1 MKFWSNCV
9 HFFLKKMPFEMS
21 IWKMPAILSWPQC
34 VNDDEVYWCFHV
46 SPRTRLT
53 NVFFITIQ
61 ILGKFVFAVT
71 PFLTMISLPIFVYA
85 TTALL
90 SWHEQKFVAIGPRA
104 FGWMQIEISI
114 IFALGWKIV
123 SEMGPWSQFVED
135 ECSNNSYRQVC
146 HKEVIL
152 IKCL

>member
-1 MKFWSNCV
+1 
-9 HFFLKKMPFEMS
+9 
-21 IWKMPAILSWPQC
+21 
-34 VNDDEVYWCFHV
+34 
-46 SPRTRLT
+46 
-53 NVFFITIQ
+53 
-61 ILGKFVFAVT
+61 
-71 PFLTMISLPIFVYA
+71 
-85 TTALL
+85 
-90 SWHEQKFVAIGPRA
+90 
-104 FGWMQIEISI
+104 MQIEISI